1 MADELK
7 RVGLVFTSEGAA
19 DLQKTL
25 KNVATEAKNNQNEF
39 KKLTSEYDENTSSVT
54 KLTDKMKYAQAQA
67 ETYADKC
74 TLLKEKLENL
84 QEAEAKNHEAL
95 EKKREQLSQAE
106 KKLNDLKNAEEEN
119 TEAVQKAQEEY
130 NKASKE
136 VEKLTDKE
144 NNYNTKI
151 ESTRASLNTATL
163 SMEKFQKMADKA
175 NASLES
181 GKAKLE
187 DVSKKLDDFSEK
199 TGKAGSAL
207 TTYVT
212 GPIAAVGTA
221 AVAAFKTVDE
231 GLDAVIQKTGATG
244 EEAEQLQS
252 IVKELAAS
260 LPADYETIGNAVGEV
275 STRFHA
281 QGQELSGLSE
291 QFIKYAGLNN
301 VDVVGS
307 IDNVQKVMSAY
318 GVDISDTSL
327 VLDTLN
333 AAGQNTGI
341 NLDALAQ
348 SMVTN
353 SAALQEMG
361 LDLAGAAEF
370 LGQLETS
377 GVDASTVLAGLKKAL
392 ANASAEGTPLSEALS
407 NIQQSMTG
415 ASSSAD
421 GITAAVDLF
430 GAKAGPAIYEACAT
444 GQLSFD
450 NLSASME
457 DFSGNLD
464 TTFENVQ
471 DPIDQ
476 LQPIMNQILE
486 SLAELG
492 ESVGPVIV
500 QILQD
505 LVPIIQ
511 DLADAWNSLSPGMQ
525 DFIVKAGLAAA
536 AAGPILTGISKI
548 TGEKG
553 IGGLIK
559 SLSENA
565 DSFSNLESIAG
576 KVFSGISGGASSLFS
591 LIAANPVIAII
602 AAVVAALVLL
612 YNKCEWFRNGVKKI
626 FGGIRD
632 FIKGIM
638 DKIKSL
644 FDFDWKLPEIKL
656 PHFTINPENASMNPI
671 DWIKDGIPSFSV
683 EWYKNGGVLTQ
694 PTIFGANGASL
705 MAGGEAG
712 AEAVLPLN
720 EFYSNLSKILENQKR
735 GDSVTYMTV
744 NVDHIEDLEDLLNI
758 RNKAQQYSRM
768 GVKNR

>member
-74 TLLKEKLENL
+74 TLLREKLENL

-106 KKLNDLKNAEEEN
+106 KKLNDLKNAEEKN

-130 NKASKE
+130 DRASKE

-207 TTYVT
+207 TTYAT
-212 GPIAAVGTA
+212 GPITAVGTA

-281 QGQELSGLSE
+281 QGQELTDLSE
-291 QFIKYAGLNN
+291 RFIKYADLNN

-333 AAGQNTGI
+333 AVGQNTGI
-341 NLDALAQ
+341 NLDSLAQ

-353 SAALQEMG
+353 SASLQEMG

-392 ANASAEGTPLSEALS
+392 ANASAEGTPLSDALS
-407 NIQQSMTG
+407 NIQRSMTE
-415 ASSSAD
+415 ASTSAE
-421 GITAAVDLF
+421 GITAAADLF
-430 GAKAGPAIYEACAT
+430 GDKAASAIYEACAR

-450 NLSASME
+450 SLGASME

-525 DFIVKAGLAAA
+525 EFIVKAALAAA

-553 IGGLIK
+553 IGGLIN
-559 SLSENA
+559 SLSKNA
-565 DSFSNLESIAG
+565 DSFSNLESVAG

-612 YNKCEWFRNGVKKI
+612 YNKCEWFRNGVNKI

-632 FIKGIM
+632 FIKGIV
-638 DKIKSL
+638 DKIKSF

-683 EWYKNGGVLTQ
+683 EWYKNGGILNH
-694 PTIFGANGASL
+694 PTIFGANGSSL

-720 EFYSNLSKILENQKR
+720 EFYSNLSRILENQQR
-735 GDSVTYMTV
+735 GDQIMYMTV
-744 NVDHIEDLEDLLNI
+744 NVDRIEDLEDLLEI
-758 RNKAQQYSRM
+758 RDKAQQYSRM
-768 GVKNR
+768 GAKNR

>member
-1 MADELK
+1 MAEELK

-74 TLLKEKLENL
+74 TLLREKLEKL

-106 KKLNDLKNAEEEN
+106 KKLNDLKNAEEKN

-130 NKASKE
+130 DRASKE

-212 GPIAAVGTA
+212 GPIAAMGTA

-281 QGQELSGLSE
+281 QGQELTDLSE
-291 QFIKYAGLNN
+291 RFIKYADLNN

-341 NLDALAQ
+341 NLDTLAQ

-392 ANASAEGTPLSEALS
+392 ANASAEGTPLSDALS
-407 NIQQSMTG
+407 NIQQSMAE
-415 ASSSAD
+415 ASTSTD
-421 GITAAVDLF
+421 GIAAAVDLF
-430 GAKAGPAIYEACAT
+430 GSKAGPAIYEACAA

-492 ESVGPVIV
+492 ESIGPVIV

-511 DLADAWNSLSPGMQ
+511 NLADGWNSLSPGMQ
-525 DFIVKAGLAAA
+525 EFIVKAALAAA

-553 IGGLIK
+553 IGGLIN
-559 SLSENA
+559 SLSKNA
-565 DSFSNLESIAG
+565 DSFSNLESVAG

-591 LIAANPVIAII
+591 LIAANPIIAII
-602 AAVVAALVLL
+602 TVVVAALVLL
-612 YNKCEWFRNGVKKI
+612 YNKCEWFRNGVNEI

-632 FIKGIM
+632 FIKGVV
-638 DKIKSL
+638 DKIKSF

-683 EWYKNGGVLTQ
+683 EWYKNGGILNH
-694 PTIFGANGASL
+694 PTIFGANGSSL

-720 EFYSNLSKILENQKR
+720 EFYSNLSRILENQQR
-735 GDSVTYMTV
+735 GDQIMYMTV
-744 NVDHIEDLEDLLNI
+744 NVDRIEDLEDLLEI
-758 RNKAQQYSRM
+758 RDKAQQYSRM
-768 GVKNR
+768 GAKNR

>member
-1 MADELK
+1 MAEELK
-7 RVGLVFTSEGAA
+7 RVGLVFTSEGAV

-39 KKLTSEYDENTSSVT
+39 KKLTLEYDENTSSVT

-84 QEAEAKNHEAL
+84 QAAEAKNHEVL

-130 NKASKE
+130 DRASKE

-212 GPIAAVGTA
+212 GPVAAVGTA

-281 QGQELSGLSE
+281 QGQELTDLSE
-291 QFIKYAGLNN
+291 QFIKYADLNN

-341 NLDALAQ
+341 NLDTLAQ

-392 ANASAEGTPLSEALS
+392 ANASAEGTPLSDALS

-430 GAKAGPAIYEACAT
+430 EATAGPAIYKACAT

-511 DLADAWNSLSPGMQ
+511 NLADGWNSLSPGMRE
-525 DFIVKAGLAAA
+525 FIVKAALAAA

-553 IGGLIK
+553 IGGLIN
-559 SLSENA
+559 SLSKNA
-565 DSFSNLESIAG
+565 DSFSNLESVAG

-612 YNKCEWFRNGVKKI
+612 YNKCEWFRNGVNEI

-632 FIKGIM
+632 FIKGVV
-638 DKIKSL
+638 DKIKSF

-656 PHFTINPENASMNPI
+656 PHFKISPEDASLNPI

-683 EWYKNGGVLTQ
+683 EWYKNGGILNH
-694 PTIFGANGASL
+694 PTIFGTNGSNL

-712 AEAVLPLN
+712 AEAVLPLD
-720 EFYSNLSKILENQKR
+720 EFYSNLSRILENHKVGEQI
-735 GDSVTYMTV
+735 TYMTV
-744 NVDHIEDLEDLLNI
+744 NVDHIDDIEDLFKI
-758 RNKAQQYSRM
+758 RENAQQYKRM
-768 GVKNR
+768 GSKEK

>member
-106 KKLNDLKNAEEEN
+106 KNLNDLKNAEEEN

-486 SLAELG
+486 PLAELG

-612 YNKCEWFRNGVKKI
+612 YNKCEWFRNGVNKI

-632 FIKGIM
+632 FIKGIV
-638 DKIKSL
+638 DKIKSF

-683 EWYKNGGVLTQ
+683 EWYKNGGILNH
-694 PTIFGANGASL
+694 PTIFGANGSSL

-720 EFYSNLSKILENQKR
+720 EFYSNLSRILENQQR
-735 GDSVTYMTV
+735 GDQIMYMTV
-744 NVDHIEDLEDLLNI
+744 NVDRIEDLEDLLEI
-758 RNKAQQYSRM
+758 RDKAQQYSRM
-768 GVKNR
+768 GAKNR

>member
-106 KKLNDLKNAEEEN
+106 KNLNDLKNAEEEN

-553 IGGLIK
+553 IGGLIN
-559 SLSENA
+559 SLSKNA
-565 DSFSNLESIAG
+565 DSFSNLESVAG

-612 YNKCEWFRNGVKKI
+612 YNKCEWFRNGVNKI

-632 FIKGIM
+632 FIKGIV
-638 DKIKSL
+638 DKIKSF

-683 EWYKNGGVLTQ
+683 EWYKNGGILNH
-694 PTIFGANGASL
+694 PTIFGANGSSL

-720 EFYSNLSKILENQKR
+720 EFYSNLSRILENQQR
-735 GDSVTYMTV
+735 GDQIMYMTV
-744 NVDHIEDLEDLLNI
+744 NVDRIEDLEDLLEI
-758 RNKAQQYSRM
+758 RDKAQQYSRM
-768 GVKNR
+768 GAKNR

>member
-1 MADELK
+1 MAEELK

-67 ETYADKC
+67 ETYGDKC

-84 QEAEAKNHEAL
+84 QAAEAKNHEAL
-95 EKKREQLSQAE
+95 EQKREQLTLAE
-106 KKLNDLKNAEEEN
+106 KKLNDLKYAEEEN
-119 TEAVQKAQEEY
+119 TEAIQKAQEEY
-130 NKASKE
+130 NKTSKE

-144 NNYNTKI
+144 NNYNAKI
-151 ESTRASLNTATL
+151 ESTRASLNTASI

-212 GPIAAVGTA
+212 GPVAAVGTA

-281 QGQELSGLSE
+281 QGQELSDLSA

-301 VDVVGS
+301 VDVVNS

-318 GVDISDTSL
+318 GVDVSDTAL

-341 NLDALAQ
+341 NLDTLAQ
-348 SMVTN
+348 SLVTN
-353 SAALQEMG
+353 SATLQEMN
-361 LDLAGAAEF
+361 LDLAGASEF

-392 ANASAEGTPLSEALS
+392 TNASAEGTPLSDALS
-407 NIQQSMTG
+407 NIQRSMTE

-450 NLSASME
+450 NLSATME

-486 SLAELG
+486 SLAKLG

-511 DLADAWNSLSPGMQ
+511 DLTDAWNSLSPGMQ
-525 DFIVKAGLAAA
+525 EFIVKAGLAAA

-553 IGGLIK
+553 LGGLVK
-559 SLSENA
+559 GLAENA
-565 DSFSNLESIAG
+565 DSFSKLGTTASSVI
-576 KVFSGISGGASSLFS
+576 SGISGGASSLFS
-591 LIAANPVIAII
+591 LIAANPIIAII
-602 AAVVAALVLL
+602 TVVVAALVLL
-612 YNKCEWFRNGVKKI
+612 YNKCEWFRNGVNEI

-632 FIKGIM
+632 FIKGVV
-638 DKIKSL
+638 DKIKSF

-656 PHFTINPENASMNPI
+656 PHFKISPEDASMNPI

-683 EWYKNGGVLTQ
+683 EWYKNGGILNH
-694 PTIFGANGASL
+694 PTIFGTNGSNL

-712 AEAVLPLN
+712 AEAVLPLD
-720 EFYSNLSKILENQKR
+720 EFYSNLSRILENHKAGEQI
-735 GDSVTYMTV
+735 TYMTV
-744 NVDHIEDLEDLLNI
+744 NVDHIDDIEDLFKI
-758 RNKAQQYSRM
+758 RENAQQYKRM
-768 GVKNR
+768 GSKEK